1 VHSTQHSA
9 LALAFS
15 ARLPNLTIRGGGK
28 PYSNLALMPTDRMGP
43 PPGASPPMR
52 MTASWSGS
60 NDPTEYKCAARDPR
74 PMASS
79 PRILNRPT
87 RHRGMRKA
95 RLAVHHRSACSGVKA
110 LRNTS
115 LARRQAAKLCY
126 RFGPLTP
133 SARSANLI
141 AGDGTKNGFPAPNK
155 EPAKTKNDYLTG
167 KAPYRFESGSLQR
180 RVGRNLPASLRS
192 HGLIDARSHEMP
204 GLAREIPN
212 ADVRI
217 MRRKF

>member
-1 VHSTQHSA
+1 MTA
-9 LALAFS
+9 E
-15 ARLPNLTIRGGGK
+15 LTIRGGGK

-60 NDPTEYKCAARDPR
+60 NDPTAYKSVARRCA

-87 RHRGMRKA
+87 GTNQTPRYAKSRF
-95 RLAVHHRSACSGVKA
+95 AVHHLSACSGLKA

-115 LARRQAAKLCY
+115 PARRQAAKLCY

-141 AGDGTKNGFPAPNK
+141 AGDGTKNGFPAPNR
-155 EPAKTKNDYLTG
+155 EPATNQKHDLTG
-167 KAPYRFESGSLQR
+167 KPPYRFESGSLQR
-180 RVGRNLPASLRS
+180 RVCEPSV
-192 HGLIDARSHEMP
+192 P
-204 GLAREIPN
+204 Q
-212 ADVRI
+212 
-217 MRRKF
+217 RRKNRTTGCSITFRQNGFRPA

>member
-1 VHSTQHSA
+1 MSSYVQRREAAYRNELS
-9 LALAFS
+9 
-15 ARLPNLTIRGGGK
+15 TIRRSHWLLSTTAELRSEVAG
-28 PYSNLALMPTDRMGP
+28 NRIRTWHLMPTDRMGP

-60 NDPTEYKCAARDPR
+60 NDPTAYKSVTRRFR
-74 PMASS
+74 PQWRALLGSS
-79 PRILNRPT
+79 TDRQAPT
-87 RHRGMRKA
+87 RHTGMRKG
-95 RLAVHHRSACSGVKA
+95 RLAIHHRSACSGVKA

-115 LARRQAAKLCY
+115 PARRQAAKLCY

-155 EPAKTKNDYLTG
+155 EPTTTQKNDLTP

-180 RVGRNLPASLRS
+180 
-192 HGLIDARSHEMP
+192 
-204 GLAREIPN
+204 
-212 ADVRI
+212 
-217 MRRKF
+217 